1 MISTR
6 GANALVVPVIK
17 ENANGI
23 KYWEKKYYRFSM
35 DNIKKYFEIF
45 QQIKTDGYILE
56 GEFNDNSWYVTNKKE
71 DTKATTITFPFEIHS
86 EINLSLK
93 AFWLICV
100 KERIYDAYNL
110 VGRMRYLYRIIYA
123 SNNFN
128 RDMFEE
134 FKDWFEIVTATED
147 LSKIK
152 CSWTSVRKLTT
163 RYLNFVNIPNNNI
176 YITIINR
183 VLSKKSE
190 KKARDIPPFKHLI
203 IFDEL
208 IDKFYQLKGVDVEYL
223 QETYKPILIWW
234 KLTSVIP
241 IRIGEFVRLKMNC
254 AYYNKV
260 KKGYYIDI
268 PRIKNKEKIDDNIV
282 MGVEYTIQTLKIH
295 ESLAKLIIDFKLL
308 NDKNEKFLFNCRFY
322 FDHIDAG
329 RKDYFKKIS
338 KVDKIILTTN
348 DFRFLLKRFYKNVI
362 RNIFGQEVCFKH
374 YYRLPE
380 DFDNKIVELQP
391 GDTRHIA
398 VSNLVELGVNPLS
411 IAWYCHHD
419 NIKTQDN
426 YSRYILEE
434 AEVKA
439 KLLGRKLASMYRRA
453 NEINIQTRKLD
464 IIKARIKL
472 DKGGFQVDYGVCDA
486 QHGMFDCEDVE
497 CLFCNHFTPIVTK
510 ENRVMIKRIADEH
523 RKNIMS
529 EFEKIQTTITFLL
542 DQLSITVSKDVDNH
556 FEGSVREESLLQTA
570 YNQTIELKNKLAK
583 VEAINYLT
591 EEI

>member
-1 MISTR
+1 MARGADALVIST
-6 GANALVVPVIK
+6 IK

-23 KYWEKKYYRFSM
+23 KYWEKNYYCFSIDDIDKYL
-35 DNIKKYFEIF
+35 KIF
-45 QQIKTDGYILE
+45 QQLKVERYILE
-56 GEFNDNSWYVTNKKE
+56 GEFSDNKWYVTNKKE

-100 KERIYDAYNL
+100 KERMYDAFNL
-110 VGRMRYLYRIIYA
+110 VGRMLYLYNIIYT

-128 RDMFEE
+128 EGMFEE
-134 FKDWFEIVTATED
+134 FSDWFKIVTVAEE
-147 LSKIK
+147 LSGIK
-152 CSWTSVRKLTT
+152 DCWRSARKVIVK
-163 RYLNFVNIPNNNI
+163 YLNFVDSSNKNI
-176 YITIINR
+176 YITIVNR
-183 VLSKKSE
+183 ILSKKN
-190 KKARDIPPFKHLI
+190 KKRAREIPPFKHLI

-208 IDKFYQLKGVDVEYL
+208 IDEFYELKGKNIEYL
-223 QETYKPILIWW
+223 QETFKPVLIWW
-234 KLTSVIP
+234 KITSVIP
-241 IRIGEFVRLKMNC
+241 IRIGEFVRLKMDC
-254 AYYNKV
+254 AYYDEK

-268 PRIKNKEKIDDNIV
+268 PRIKNKERIDSDIV

-295 ESLAKLIIDFKLL
+295 ESLAKLITDFKLL
-308 NDKNEKFLFNCRFY
+308 NDKKKKFLFNYNFY
-322 FDHIDAG
+322 FAHLKTHNKTYIK
-329 RKDYFKKIS
+329 RYLKIH
-338 KVDKIILTTN
+338 KIIMSSSN
-348 DFRFLLKRFYKNVI
+348 FRFLLKRFYNNIIK
-362 RNIFGQEVCFKH
+362 NIFGQEICFKD

-380 DFDNKIVELQP
+380 DFDNKIVALQP

-426 YSRYILEE
+426 YSRYIIEE

-439 KLLGRKLASMYRRA
+439 KLLGRKLASMYNRMA

-464 IIKARIKL
+464 LIKANIKL
-472 DKGGFQVDYGVCDA
+472 NEGGFEVDYGVCGA
-486 QHGMFDCEDVE
+486 LHGMFDCEEIE
-497 CLFCNHFTPIVTK
+497 CLLCGDFIPIVTK
-510 ENRVMIKRIADEH
+510 ENRVAIKRIASEH
-523 RKNIMS
+523 RKSIMS

-542 DQLSITVSKDVDNH
+542 DQLSVTVSKDEDNH
-556 FEGSVREESLLQTA
+556 FEGSSREEALLKNA

-583 VEAINYLT
+583 LEAINYLS

>member
-1 MISTR
+1 MTR
-6 GANALVVPVIK
+6 GTDSLVMSTIK
-17 ENANGI
+17 KSANGI
-23 KYWEKKYYRFSM
+23 KYWQKSYYCFSIDDIDKYLR
-35 DNIKKYFEIF
+35 IF
-45 QQIKTDGYILE
+45 QQLKVQGYILE
-56 GEFNDNSWYVTNKKE
+56 GEFNDNKWYVVNRKE
-71 DTKATTITFPFEIHS
+71 DIKATTITFPFEIHS

-93 AFWLICV
+93 AFWVICV
-100 KERIYDAYNL
+100 KERIYDAFNL
-110 VGRMRYLYRIIYA
+110 ASNIVYLNHIIYA

-128 RDMFEE
+128 KDIFEE
-134 FKDWFEIVTATED
+134 FSEWLKIVSTTED
-147 LSKIK
+147 LSGLK
-152 CSWTSVRKLTT
+152 CSWKRMKKMVT
-163 RYLNFVNIPNNNI
+163 RYLNFIDVPSKKI
-176 YITIINR
+176 YITIINSI
-183 VLSKKSE
+183 LGKKIKMRS
-190 KKARDIPPFKHLI
+190 RDIPPFKDLVT
-203 IFDEL
+203 FDEL
-208 IDKFYQLKGVDVEYL
+208 INEFYELKNVEYL
-223 QETYKPILIWW
+223 QETYKPILMWW

-254 AYYNKV
+254 VYYDKV

-268 PRIKNKEKIDDNIV
+268 PRIKNIEKIDDDVV
-282 MGVEYTIQTLKIH
+282 MGVEYVIQTLKIH
-295 ESLAKLIIDFKLL
+295 EYLAKLIIDFKLL
-308 NDKNEKFLFNCRFY
+308 NDKGEEFLFNYKFY
-322 FDHIDAG
+322 FDHLSMG
-329 RKDYFKKIS
+329 NRKYIEKYSKLDKK
-338 KVDKIILTTN
+338 ILTTSN
-348 DFRFLLKRFYKNVI
+348 FGKLLKRFYN
-362 RNIFGQEVCFKH
+362 NIMKKTLKQKICFKDI
-374 YYRLPE
+374 YRLPE
-380 DFDNKIVELQP
+380 DFDNKIVALQP

-398 VSNLVELGVNPLS
+398 VSNLVELGINPLS

-434 AEVKA
+434 AEVKS

-472 DKGGFQVDYGVCDA
+472 DEGGFQVDYGVCDA
-486 QHGMFDCEDVE
+486 PHGMFDCEDVE

-583 VEAINYLT
+583 VEAINYLA